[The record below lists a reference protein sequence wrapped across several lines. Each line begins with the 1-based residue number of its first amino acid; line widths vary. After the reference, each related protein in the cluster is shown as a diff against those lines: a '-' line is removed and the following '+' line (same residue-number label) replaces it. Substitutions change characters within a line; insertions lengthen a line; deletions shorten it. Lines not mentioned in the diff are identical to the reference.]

1 MNLSYT
7 QFQSLSACEA
17 IAIEKTF
24 AKALKEVFQAGIRT
38 AYLMQTTSPHPKE
51 WPGNARYYL
60 EQVGIE
66 VDDEI
71 ALEMIVLALASAVR
85 REEYLAIKTD

>member
-1 MNLSYT
+1 MDLSYT
-7 QFQSLSACEA
+7 QYQALSACEA
-17 IAIEKTF
+17 ISLEKVV
-24 AKALKEVFQAGIRT
+24 AKVIKEVFQAGIRT
-38 AYLMQTTSPHPKE
+38 AYLMQTTSPHPNE

-66 VDDEI
+66 VDDEM

-85 REEYLAIKTD
+85 KENQIKP